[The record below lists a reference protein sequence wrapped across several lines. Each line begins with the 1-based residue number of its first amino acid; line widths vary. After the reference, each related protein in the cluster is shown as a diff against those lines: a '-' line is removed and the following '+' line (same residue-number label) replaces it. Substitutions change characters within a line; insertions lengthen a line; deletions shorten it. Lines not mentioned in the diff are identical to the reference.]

1 MTDITQ
7 ITSLLNW
14 KLLKGSHNWP
24 GAEGGSCINEVAI
37 VVAGFPYQAVAKPA
51 DLPRTF
57 SKELGTLLLYLND
70 ALGDAHRQ
78 KLKRFVL
85 RLPGSKDSGSVE
97 MERCQRLRDSVRPL
111 LPLLIQ
117 DSLAGSLRSG
127 AERLAFVAR
136 LGELIGRGVKMAHRD
151 DADAMLDA
159 TLAII
164 DAAFDIGCQAEP
176 VEAGVVEARLA
187 SVKELAIV

>member
-1 MTDITQ
+1 MTDISQ

-14 KLLKGSHNWP
+14 KLLKGSHKWP

-51 DLPRTF
+51 DLPRSF

-70 ALGDAHRQ
+70 ALCEERRQ

-85 RLPGSKDSGSVE
+85 RLPGSKDTVSVE
-97 MERCQRLRDSVRPL
+97 MERCQFLRDACRPL

-117 DSLAGSLRSG
+117 DSLAGSLRTG
-127 AERLAFVAR
+127 GERLAFVAR
-136 LGELIGRGVKMAHRD
+136 LGELIGRSMKLASPAA
-151 DADAMLDA
+151 ADAMLDS

-164 DAAFDIGCQAEP
+164 EVTFDIGRQAAP
-176 VEAGVVEARLA
+176 VDPGVAEARLA
-187 SVKELAIV
+187 GAKVLAPV